1 VRDILDRLRQTIAGV
16 APDQL
21 QLVNVSVPASAID
34 WAIKEIEH
42 LRSLAGAVSQG
53 ESFAEV
59 ADRAG
64 RRRRVND

>member
-1 VRDILDRLRQTIAGV
+1 MRDIIDRLKQTIAGV
-16 APDQL
+16 PQEQL

-53 ESFAEV
+53 ESFGEIA
-59 ADRAG
+59 AKAG
-64 RRRRVND
+64 RQPQRRD

>member
-1 VRDILDRLRQTIAGV
+1 MRDIIDRLKQTIAGL
-16 APDQL
+16 PQEQL

-53 ESFAEV
+53 ESFNEIAARV
-59 ADRAG
+59 G
-64 RRRRVND
+64 RKPQRPD